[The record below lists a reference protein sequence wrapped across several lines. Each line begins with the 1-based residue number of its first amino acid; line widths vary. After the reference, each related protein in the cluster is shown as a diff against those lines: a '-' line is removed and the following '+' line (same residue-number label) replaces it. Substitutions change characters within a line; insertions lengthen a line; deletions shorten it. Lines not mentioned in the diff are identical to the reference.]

1 MAERWS
7 HEHVDLLTQNYAS
20 KGARW
25 VADQVGRTVNAVR
38 FAANLRGIQGAVD
51 RFVAKDRRYQRPPAK
66 LAHQMLT
73 GRTLEELAR
82 DHLAKETA
90 VYRCNARGG
99 ADHKGRFW
107 RIGVA
112 IVDGAEL
119 LRRARAKGFGL

>member
-7 HEHVDLLTQNYAS
+7 QEHVDLLTANYAS
-20 KGARW
+20 KGGRW
-25 VADQVGRTVNAVR
+25 VADRVGRPVNAVR
-38 FAANLRGIQGAVD
+38 VAANARGIQGAVH
-51 RFVAKDRRYQRPPAK
+51 RFFANDPRYQRPPAK
-66 LAHQMLT
+66 LAHQMVT
-73 GRTLEELAR
+73 GRTLHELAR
-82 DHLAKETA
+82 DHLAKKTA

-112 IVDGAEL
+112 IVDGDEL